1 MSVRTQ
7 IHNRIKRKGRGTVF
21 TPKDFLDLGNRAA
34 VDQTL
39 SRMVKD
45 GSIRR
50 LSRGVYDFPKKHPRL
65 GTLSPSSDAVAKAV
79 VGRCAVQ
86 HSGARAANHLGLST
100 QVPAQ
105 AVYYTDG
112 PQRDIRIGRRT
123 IQVRRRSPKNL
134 VGAGTQAGALYQAL
148 RHLGRTQVSNDVIG
162 TLRSRVPA
170 DVRQQLHA
178 DLMTHSYLAPDW
190 LVSVSKRLQPTAND

>member
-1 MSVRTQ
+1 MSVRAQ
-7 IHNRIKRKGRGTVF
+7 IQNRLKRKGRGTVF

-65 GTLSPSSDAVAKAV
+65 GILSPSSDAVAKAV

-86 HSGARAANHLGLST
+86 PSGARAANALGLST
-100 QVPAQ
+100 QVPAR

-112 PQRDIRIGRRT
+112 PQRDIRIGGRT

-134 VGAGTQAGALYQAL
+134 VGAGTQVGGLYQAL
-148 RHLGRTQVSNDVIG
+148 RHLGRTRVSDDVID
-162 TLRSRVPA
+162 TLRNRVPA
-170 DVRQQLHA
+170 DVRQQFHA
-178 DLMTHSYLAPDW
+178 DLMASPQLAPDW
-190 LVSVSKRLQPTAND
+190 MVSVSKRLRPTTQ